1 VTEPANPLA
10 LRCRVAR
17 KDAGTSLVNYLAAR
31 FRYLSAAAWRAAIEA
46 GSVQVNERAATPDQR
61 LPAEARVTYW
71 RQHAEP
77 WVDRGYTIVHQDP
90 HLVVVDKPAH
100 LPVHADGPFVR
111 NTLVHLLRTDLAA
124 PELDLVHRLDRETS
138 GLCLLARNAAS
149 QRVLRAQ
156 FAAGT
161 VRKCYRAVVR
171 GLVHADFTADAP
183 IGRAIDS
190 SISLRR
196 ATGER
201 AMAPQPATTRFQVE
215 AHGPA
220 ATLLRCLPATGR
232 THQIRVHL
240 EAHGTPIL
248 GDKLYGRPDADYLAF
263 VARVKAS
270 GDARQIS
277 ADEPDR
283 QLLHAA
289 ELGIDHPVSG
299 AAMVFTAPLPEVFE
313 QWLQR
318 WR

>member
-1 VTEPANPLA
+1 MTEPANPLA
-10 LRCRVAR
+10 LRCRVAP
-17 KDAGTSLVNYLAAR
+17 KDAGSTLVNYLAAR
-31 FRYLSAAAWRAAIEA
+31 FRYLSAAAWREAIAA
-46 GSVQVNERAATPDQR
+46 GSVQVNDRAATPDQR
-61 LPAEARVTYW
+61 LAAEARITYW

-77 WVDRGYTIVHQDP
+77 WVDTNYTIVHEDT

-138 GLCLLARNAAS
+138 GLCLLARNPAS
-149 QRVLRAQ
+149 QRALRAQ
-156 FAAGT
+156 FAAGK
-161 VRKCYRAVVR
+161 VHKCYRAVVR
-171 GLVHADFTADAP
+171 GIVRADFTASEP
-183 IGRAIDS
+183 IGRAVDS

-196 ATGER
+196 ATGDR
-201 AMAPQPATTRFQVE
+201 AAAPQPASTRFEVE

-220 ATLLRCLPATGR
+220 ATLLRCLPTTGR

-240 EAHGTPIL
+240 EAHGAPIL

-270 GDARQIS
+270 GDARGGA

-289 ELGIDHPVSG
+289 ELGITHPHSG
-299 AAMVFTAPLPEVFE
+299 AAMVFTAPLPDVFE